1 MRAAMPH
8 LVKMTIDLVE
18 MTHSFFF
25 VISSN
30 VAQGGAADDTLPRDS
45 RLRETADKS
54 RLIDRF
60 LRSLTLGRN
69 DMLRVNL

>member
-8 LVKMTIDLVE
+8 LVK

-30 VAQGGAADDTLPRDS
+30 VARGGAADDTLPRDS

-54 RLIDRF
+54 ILYSYR
-60 LRSLTLGRN
+60 
-69 DMLRVNL
+69 